1 MKVTAIKFDTDNY
14 AYWVHKI
21 GGSIAVLIDAGS
33 APELQAFFKENGIPG
48 PMHIFTTHKHF
59 DHCGANDQVKNPE
72 TKIYAGD
79 IEAVYVPGCKE
90 HMKDG
95 DSIVIDGMTITAIH
109 APCHTKGHMLYLFK
123 VNDSANEGIG
133 TVNEYKNS
141 YGHWIEYSN
150 GINRALFTGDTVFV
164 GGCGKFF
171 EGNGADMLKAMDK
184 LEAFPD
190 DLYIFPGH
198 EYSFD
203 NATFGL
209 MVEPEN
215 VAMQGFME
223 KAKAAK
229 EKDTFLI
236 PSTLKEER
244 TYNVFMRCRTKEIQE
259 KVKSADPIEC
269 MNKLR
274 EAKNNKKF
282 P

>member
-1 MKVTAIKFDTDNY
+1 MKVTAIRFDSDNY

-21 GGSIAVLIDAGS
+21 GGSIGVLIDAGS
-33 APELQAFFKENGIPG
+33 VNEILSFFKSNGLPG
-48 PMHIFTTHKHF
+48 PLHIFTTHKHF
-59 DHCGANDQVKNPE
+59 DHCGANGHVKMPE

-79 IEAVYVPGCKE
+79 IEAITVPGCTE

-95 DSIVIDGMTITAIH
+95 DSVIIDGMTITAIH
-109 APCHTKGHMLYLFK
+109 SPCHTKGHVLYLFK
-123 VNDSANEGIG
+123 VNDSPNNPIG
-133 TVNEYKNS
+133 TIKENKDAN
-141 YGHWIEYSN
+141 GHWVEYVD
-150 GINRALFTGDTVFV
+150 GINRALFTGDTIFA
-164 GGCGKFF
+164 GGCGRFF
-171 EGNGADMLKAMDK
+171 EGNGGDMLKVMDNV
-184 LEAFPD
+184 ETFPE
-190 DLYIFPGH
+190 DLYVFCGH

-215 VAMQGFME
+215 PAMQEFMA

-229 EKDTFLI
+229 EKGTFLM
-236 PSTLKEER
+236 PPTLKEEK

-259 KVKSADPIEC
+259 KLKCTDPVEC

-274 EAKNNKKF
+274 EAKNNKKW